1 MHAFIILIMGVLL
14 LGLLF
19 TVLHIRLKEHSLVK
33 YASFLLFASPIVGI
47 HLFMLGLSM
56 QMMFVMMISF
66 IVPIVLLFI
75 SIALFF
81 LNRQRNPFGRGW
93 DISHE

>member
-1 MHAFIILIMGVLL
+1 MHSLIILIMGVLL
-14 LGLLF
+14 LAILF

-33 YASFLLFASPIVGI
+33 YACFLLIASPIVGI

-66 IVPIVLLFI
+66 IVPIVILFI

-81 LNRQRNPFGRGW
+81 LNRQRNPFGEGR
-93 DISHE
+93 DISQE